1 VTAGRVLVIEH
12 PGIEM
17 PGVIGD
23 RAAQLG
29 FQVVRF
35 AAERDAPFPDPRGFA
50 TVVVLGSVESV
61 FDARV
66 PWIRPEADL
75 VAAAVAGAV
84 PVLGICFGGQLL
96 AQVLGGQVARARRP
110 ECGWLTID
118 TDDPVLV
125 PPGPWL
131 VWHQD
136 AFAVPPGAREIA
148 RNEVCAQAF
157 TYGPHLG
164 LQFHP
169 EVTTQIIESWLSETE
184 ARGSGLGQRAD
195 AIRHATDHHARA
207 SATNACQ
214 LFDTFLTRAG
224 LFVGRGVPR
233 PRRSRA

>member
-1 VTAGRVLVIEH
+1 VLVMEH
-12 PGIEM
+12 AGTEM
-17 PGVIGD
+17 PGVIGE
-23 RAAQLG
+23 RAAELG

-35 AAERDAPFPDPRGFA
+35 AVEKQAPFPDPRDFA

-61 FDARV
+61 FDTRV

-75 VAAAVAGAV
+75 VAAAVAGSV

-110 ECGWLTID
+110 ESAWLTVD
-118 TDDPVLV
+118 TDDPALV

-136 AFAVPPGAREIA
+136 AFTVPPGAREIA

-157 TYGPHLG
+157 THGPHLG

-169 EVTTQIIESWLSETE
+169 EVTPEIIESWLSDAE
-184 ARGSGLGQRAD
+184 ARGSGLDPHTR
-195 AIRHATDHHARA
+195 AIREATDRHTPA
-207 SATNACQ
+207 SAANARR
-214 LFDTFLTRAG
+214 LFDTFLARAEVPAFSD
-224 LFVGRGVPR
+224 LGVDSLGP
-233 PRRSRA
+233 

>member
-1 VTAGRVLVIEH
+1 VLVIEH
-12 PGIEM
+12 AGTEM
-17 PGVIGD
+17 PGVIGE
-23 RAAQLG
+23 RAAELG

-35 AAERDAPFPDPRGFA
+35 AVEKEAPFPDPMRFT

-61 FDARV
+61 FDPRV

-75 VAAAVAGAV
+75 VAAAVAGSV

-110 ECGWLTID
+110 ESGWLTVD
-118 TDDPVLV
+118 TDDPALV

-136 AFAVPPGAREIA
+136 AFTVPPGAREIA

-157 TYGPHLG
+157 THGPHLG

-169 EVTTQIIESWLSETE
+169 EVTPEIIESWLSNAE
-184 ARGSGLGQRAD
+184 ARGSGLDPGAR
-195 AIRHATDHHARA
+195 AIRQAPARHAPA
-207 SATNACQ
+207 SAANARR
-214 LFDTFLTRAG
+214 LFDTFLARAG
-224 LFVGRGVPR
+224 VP
-233 PRRSRA
+233 A